1 MMILA
6 RVTANVVADTKIDD
20 YKNLKIMMVQ
30 PIKPDGSDDGKMM
43 LAVDNAQAGVGD
55 TVIICDEGGS
65 ARMLMDTPTIM
76 TIRTVIAGIVDSV
89 DVDPDA

>member
-6 RVTANVVADTKIDD
+6 KVIANVVADTKIDD

-30 PIKPDGSDDGKMM
+30 PIKPDGGDDGKMM
-43 LAVDNAQAGVGD
+43 LAVDHAQAGIGD

-65 ARMLMDTPTIM
+65 ARMLLDAPTIM
-76 TIRTVIAGIVDSV
+76 TIRTVIAGIVDEVTV
-89 DVDPDA
+89 DSGG

>member
-1 MMILA
+1 
-6 RVTANVVADTKIDD
+6 VADTKIDD

-43 LAVDNAQAGVGD
+43 LAVDNAQAGIGD

-65 ARMLMDTPTIM
+65 ARMLMDTPDIM
-76 TIRTVIAGIVDSV
+76 TIRTVIAGIVDEV
-89 DVDPDA
+89 TLGDA

>member
-1 MMILA
+1 MILA
-6 RVTANVVADTKIDD
+6 RVTASVVADTKIDD
-20 YKNLKIMMVQ
+20 YKNLKIFMVQ

-55 TVIICDEGGS
+55 RVIICDEGGS
-65 ARMLMDTPTIM
+65 ARMLMDTPDIM

-89 DVDPDA
+89 DLDPDA

>member
-1 MMILA
+1 MILA

-30 PIKPDGSDDGKMM
+30 PIKPDGSDDRKMM

-65 ARMLMDTPTIM
+65 ARMLLDAPTIM
-76 TIRTVIAGIVDSV
+76 TIRTVIAGIVDEVTV
-89 DVDPDA
+89 DIDD